1 MNIIQMKIRD
11 IKPYKRNAKK
21 HDQRQIDNVAESIRQ
36 FGFAQP
42 LVVDKAN
49 NLIIGHCRLL
59 AAKKLKLQQVPVV
72 IMDELTLAEADKLRL
87 LDNKLN
93 ESAWDYELLESEVA
107 QLDFFNFDIDWEL
120 NSDYASGNMSTDYE
134 PVTGSAEDEAD
145 DLGYYGDERERTF
158 RAYNMR
164 LTFSVDLTE
173 DFWQMPIIHAE
184 NFTPTD
190 LIGFKYAMQTP
201 DDQKQCGIHC
211 FIDDYQFERLW
222 NKPDDY
228 IELLSG
234 FECFCS
240 PDFSLYLDMTMP
252 TKIWNVYRSRL
263 LGAYYQ
269 AQGIRVIPTIQ
280 WAEPATYEFCF
291 RGLEQGGT
299 IAVSTIGVKEDADAL
314 KCWND
319 GMTECLKQLK
329 PKTVLVYGGKLDYDF
344 GKTKVIYYEN
354 HQLEKW
360 HEGRD

>member
-11 IKPYKRNAKK
+11 IRPYKRNAKK

-49 NLIIGHCRLL
+49 NLIIGHCRLQ
-59 AAKKLKLQQVPVV
+59 AAKKLKMQAVPVLK
-72 IMDELTLAEADKLRL
+72 MEDLTPADVDKLRL

-93 ESAWDYELLESEVA
+93 ESAWDFDLLETEVA
-107 QLDFFNFDIDWEL
+107 KLDFFNFDIDWEL
-120 NSDYASGNMSTDYE
+120 SNDYGALGDLGVE
-134 PVTGSAEDEAD
+134 AITGSAEDD
-145 DLGYYGDERERTF
+145 DDGGYYGDERERTYKI
-158 RAYNMR
+158 YNMR
-164 LTFSVDLTE
+164 IVNEVDLTD
-173 DFWQMPIIHAE
+173 DFWQMPIIHKE
-184 NFTPTD
+184 NFIPTD

-201 DDQKQCGIHC
+201 DEEKQCGIHC

-222 NKPDDY
+222 NTPENY
-228 IELLSG
+228 LELLSG

-263 LGAYYQ
+263 LGAWYQ
-269 AQGIRVIPTIQ
+269 AKGIKVIPTIQ
-280 WAEPATYEFCF
+280 WAEPATYKFCF

-299 IAVSTIGVKEDADAL
+299 IAVSTIGVKEDDNAL
-314 KCWND
+314 AIWHD
-319 GMTECLKQLK
+319 GMAECIKRLK
-329 PKTVLVYGGKLDYDF
+329 PKTVLVYGGKLDFDY
-344 GKTKVIYYEN
+344 GKTKVVYYEN

-360 HEGRD
+360 HDGRD